1 MPKALKIIIIVCA
14 SLLSLVAIFYLSIYL
29 VVTYIVEE
37 SERLAPQY
45 EGKTI
50 EISDMETLGQYISLD
65 DDLKSST
72 VNCEVYLTPTDIFLG
87 GVNDYY
93 CSGNLTVTEEY
104 YDELLKKYDD
114 WTLTSKIPQTDDFR
128 YEKQELSEKA
138 DAKFNNFIE
147 TQKFLY
153 SDKYYNEEKRLVL
166 LSPQENKIYFYIV
179 PIAEVKVLP

>member
-29 VVTYIVEE
+29 VVTYITEE

-50 EISDMETLGQYISLD
+50 EISDMETLGKYVSLD

-87 GVNDYY
+87 GVNYYY

-114 WTLTSKIPQTDDFR
+114 WTLTSKIPQTDYD
-128 YEKQELSEKA
+128 ESELSEKA

-153 SDKYYNEEKRLVL
+153 SDKYYNEEKRLVF
-166 LSPQENKIYFYIV
+166 LSPQENKMYFYFV
-179 PIAEVKVLP
+179 PSYRLY

>member
-87 GVNDYY
+87 GVDDYY
-93 CSGNLTVTEEY
+93 CSGNLTVT
-104 YDELLKKYDD
+104 
-114 WTLTSKIPQTDDFR
+114 
-128 YEKQELSEKA
+128 
-138 DAKFNNFIE
+138 
-147 TQKFLY
+147 
-153 SDKYYNEEKRLVL
+153 
-166 LSPQENKIYFYIV
+166 
-179 PIAEVKVLP
+179 

>member
-1 MPKALKIIIIVCA
+1 MPKALKIITIVCA

-29 VVTYIVEE
+29 GVTYIVEG
-37 SERLAPQY
+37 SERLASQY

-50 EISDMETLGQYISLD
+50 EISDAESLNEYIGIN
-65 DDLKSST
+65 DDLKSSIL
-72 VNCEVYLTPTDIFLG
+72 NCEAYFTPTAIILG
-87 GVNDYY
+87 VPKCYY

-153 SDKYYNEEKRLVL
+153 SDKYYNEEKRLVF
-166 LSPQENKIYFYIV
+166 LSPQENIMYFYIV
-179 PIAEVKVLP
+179 PYRLY

>member
-29 VVTYIVEE
+29 VATYIVEE

-50 EISDMETLGQYISLD
+50 EISDMETLGEYVSLD

-93 CSGNLTVTEEY
+93 CSGN
-104 YDELLKKYDD
+104 
-114 WTLTSKIPQTDDFR
+114 
-128 YEKQELSEKA
+128 
-138 DAKFNNFIE
+138 
-147 TQKFLY
+147 
-153 SDKYYNEEKRLVL
+153 
-166 LSPQENKIYFYIV
+166 
-179 PIAEVKVLP
+179 